1 MRFKHYYVPLT
12 ISSSWEGK
20 DGGVSYYDNKEK
32 RVVSTRAIKLFYEY
46 VENLEE
52 DDIEMIGYYDS
63 LLDDALLSLCRGDF
77 SSLDSYM
84 YFELLSL
91 YMRSPGYRKYYLD
104 EKNILRM
111 GVGRLNEDRFLISI
125 LDEVYTR
132 NIYMWDLEP
141 RILTPP
147 SGSAFVL
154 SSNPVVM
161 ADPYFEKKRYIASDT
176 YALNGIL
183 FILPL
188 RPDRALLLYDG
199 NAYQTKSSEGICRI
213 TEEDTAL
220 INRMSIYR
228 SLPDG
233 GFLIPGGKEDISTL
247 NSSYEEMKGY
257 VPDYIYPFSVDF
269 TFLNRRKTKLSGY
282 VREYVEKLR
291 DMDRKE
297 VPWMIRDPDKLSAY
311 LKRKNEYALSLLA
324 SKGKKNKEEE

>member
-12 ISSSWEGK
+12 ISINWVGK

-32 RVVSTRAIKLFYEY
+32 RVVNTRAIKLFYEY

-52 DDIEMIGYYDS
+52 DDIEMIRYYDS
-63 LLDDALLSLCRGDF
+63 LLDDALLPLCRSDF
-77 SSLDSYM
+77 SSLDTSM

-91 YMRSPGYRKYYLD
+91 YMRSPGYRRYYLN
-104 EKNILRM
+104 EKSFLRM
-111 GVGRLNEDRFLISI
+111 GIGRLNEDRFLISI
-125 LDEVYTR
+125 LNEVYSR

-141 RILTPP
+141 VILTPP
-147 SGSAFVL
+147 SVSGFVL

-161 ADPYFEKKRYIASDT
+161 ADPYFEKKRHIASDT

-188 RPDRALLLYDG
+188 RPDRALLLYDK
-199 NAYQTKSSEGICRI
+199 NAYSIISSDGISQI

-233 GFLIPGGKEDISTL
+233 GFLIPGEKKDIGTL
-247 NSSYEEMKGY
+247 NSSYEEIKGF

-269 TFLNRRKTKLSGY
+269 SFLKRRKTKLRGY

-311 LKRKNEYALSLLA
+311 LKRKNEYAISLL
-324 SKGKKNKEEE
+324 SSTEKNSKEE

>member
-12 ISSSWEGK
+12 ISINWEGK
-20 DGGVSYYDNKEK
+20 DGRVSCYDNREK
-32 RVVSTRAIKLFYEY
+32 RVVNTRAIKLFYEY

-52 DDIEMIGYYDS
+52 DDIDTIGYYDS
-63 LLDDALLSLCRGDF
+63 LLDDALLPLCRGDF
-77 SSLDSYM
+77 SSLDSSM

-104 EKNILRM
+104 EKNFLRM
-111 GVGRLNEDRFLISI
+111 GIGRFNEDRFLISI
-125 LDEVYTR
+125 LDEVYSR
-132 NIYMWDLEP
+132 NIYMWDLESLV
-141 RILTPP
+141 LTPP
-147 SGSAFVL
+147 SGCGFVL

-161 ADPYFEKKRYIASDT
+161 ADPYFEKKRHIASDT

-188 RPDRALLLYDG
+188 RPDRALLLYDR
-199 NAYQTKSSEGICRI
+199 NAYSIISSDGICPI
-213 TEEDTAL
+213 NEEDTAL

-233 GFLIPGGKEDISTL
+233 GFLLPVEKEDISTL
-247 NSSYEEMKGY
+247 NTSYDEIKGY

-269 TFLNRRKTKLSGY
+269 SFLKRRKTKLNGY

-291 DMDRKE
+291 DMDKKE
-297 VPWMIRDPDKLSAY
+297 VSWMIKDPDKLSAY
-311 LKRKNEYALSLLA
+311 LKRKNEYALSLLS
-324 SKGKKNKEEE
+324 SKEKKSKEE